1 MTDFKKI
8 NLLHRAIR
16 ISFNRNSSPPS
27 FEYLLN
33 KLKLN
38 SNELAQ
44 LIKDAKESGL
54 EVLQDTF
61 EFSQYSKLDYNTIKF
76 GTENYSEFNLNN
88 FIEYKKRIEKK
99 LINLDFDN
107 DELTEDIL
115 ELAGTINKY
124 LQILINRFN
133 NKDSN
138 ENNLNKSSYDYQKV
152 MSPIGEKP
160 KLLTSNQLEDSLYE
174 FLEPFQNIFFKIGL
188 IYEGFDGQVQE
199 SQSEQDLYDDYMKLN
214 FDNILGFIKLYEDG
228 EFE

>member
-1 MTDFKKI
+1 M
-8 NLLHRAIR
+8 
-16 ISFNRNSSPPS
+16 
-27 FEYLLN
+27 
-33 KLKLN
+33 
-38 SNELAQ
+38 
-44 LIKDAKESGL
+44 
-54 EVLQDTF
+54 
-61 EFSQYSKLDYNTIKF
+61 
-76 GTENYSEFNLNN
+76 
-88 FIEYKKRIEKK
+88 
-99 LINLDFDN
+99 
-107 DELTEDIL
+107 
-115 ELAGTINKY
+115 
-124 LQILINRFN
+124 INRFN

-228 EFE
+228 EFD